1 MANPSKVKG
10 DSFERHIL
18 HEAEKVGL
26 KGYRNRMSRA
36 NKNEHWDICV
46 AGRYLEAKKRAGGFK
61 QIERWLAPGT
71 DGVICGA
78 DYREPFV
85 VLRMKDYLNLLT

>member
-18 HEAEKVGL
+18 HEVEKVGL

-36 NKNEHWDICV
+36 NPGEIWDVYI
-46 AGRYLEAKKRAGGFK
+46 AGKRLECKKRANGFK
-61 QIERWLAPGT
+61 QIEKWLAPGA

-85 VLRMKDYLNLLT
+85 VLRLKDYLNLLT